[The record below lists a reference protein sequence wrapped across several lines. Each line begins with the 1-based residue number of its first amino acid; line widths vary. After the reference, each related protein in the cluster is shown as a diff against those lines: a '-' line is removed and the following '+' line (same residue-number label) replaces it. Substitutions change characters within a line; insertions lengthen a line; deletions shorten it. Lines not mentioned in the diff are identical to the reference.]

1 MILAPSLLAANFL
14 NLSKDCQILKDHG
27 IQWLHYDVMD
37 GHFVPNHS
45 FGVDILKQIKQNFDF
60 IYDVHLMVSNPRTF
74 IEYFSKVAD
83 VLTIHIE
90 ACKDINEAIELID
103 VIHGYGIKA
112 GICIKPK
119 TDVAAIE
126 PLLKHVDLVLV
137 MSVEPGFGGQSFM
150 VEMLDKVRILK
161 NIKDNHQYSFMI
173 QIDGGINKETGEMSR
188 LAGVENLVVG
198 SYLFKDLTTR
208 ISEFQ

>member
-1 MILAPSLLAANFL
+1 MILAPSLLAANFM
-14 NLSKDCQILKDHG
+14 NLSKDCQTLKDHG

-37 GHFVPNHS
+37 GYFVPNHS

-60 IYDVHLMVSNPRTF
+60 VYDVHLMVSNPRLF

-90 ACKDINEAIELID
+90 ACKDVQEAIELINI
-103 VIHGYGIKA
+103 IHNHGIKA
-112 GICIKPK
+112 GICIKPN
-119 TDVAAIE
+119 TSVFAIE
-126 PLLKHVDLVLV
+126 PLLNLVDLVLV
-137 MSVEPGFGGQSFM
+137 MSVEPGFGGQCFM
-150 VEMLDKVRILK
+150 VEMLEKVKLLK
-161 NIKDNHQYSFMI
+161 EFKNKNDYHYMI
-173 QIDGGINKETGEMSR
+173 QIDGGINKETGEQAR

-198 SYLFKDLTTR
+198 SYLFKDLTSR

>member
-1 MILAPSLLAANFL
+1 MIIAPSLLAANFL
-14 NLSKDCQILKDHG
+14 NLSKDCQTLKEHG

-74 IEYFSKVAD
+74 IEYFSKIAD

-90 ACKDINEAIELID
+90 ACKDIEEAIELLNI
-103 VIHGYGIKA
+103 IHNHGIKA
-112 GICIKPK
+112 GICIKPN
-119 TDVAAIE
+119 TEVAVIE
-126 PLLKHVDLVLV
+126 PLLSYVDLVLV
-137 MSVEPGFGGQSFM
+137 MSVEPGFGGQCFM
-150 VEMLDKVRILK
+150 DKMLDKVVLLK
-161 NIKDNHQYSFMI
+161 SIKEKHGYHYMI
-173 QIDGGINKETGEMSR
+173 QIDGGINKETGEKSR

>member
-14 NLSKDCQILKDHG
+14 NLSKDCQTLKDHG

-37 GHFVPNHS
+37 GYFVPNHS

-60 IYDVHLMVSNPRTF
+60 VYDVHLMVSNPRLF

-90 ACKDINEAIELID
+90 ACKDVQEAIELINI
-103 VIHGYGIKA
+103 IHNHGIKA
-112 GICIKPK
+112 GICIKPN
-119 TDVAAIE
+119 TSVSAIE
-126 PLLKHVDLVLV
+126 PLLSHVDLVLV

-150 VEMLDKVRILK
+150 FEMLEKVRSLK
-161 NIKDNHQYSFMI
+161 EFKKKHDYHYMI
-173 QIDGGINKETGEMSR
+173 QIDGGINKETGEQAR

-198 SYLFKDLTTR
+198 SYLFKDLTSR

>member
-74 IEYFSKVAD
+74 IDYFSKVAD

-90 ACKDINEAIELID
+90 ACESTEEAIELIG
-103 VIHGYGIKA
+103 IIQNHGIKA

-119 TDVAAIE
+119 TDVTAIE
-126 PLLKHVDLVLV
+126 PLLNIVDLVLV

-150 VEMLDKVRILK
+150 DEMLDKVTLLK
-161 NIKDNHQYSFMI
+161 SIKEKHGYRYMI
-173 QIDGGINKETGEMSR
+173 QIDGGINKETAERSR

>member
-14 NLSKDCQILKDHG
+14 NLSKDCQILKEHG
-27 IQWLHYDVMD
+27 VQWLHYDVMD

-74 IEYFSKVAD
+74 IEYFSTVAD

-103 VIHGYGIKA
+103 IIQNHGIKA
-112 GICIKPK
+112 GICIKPN

-126 PLLKHVDLVLV
+126 PLLRYVDLVLV

-150 VEMLDKVRILK
+150 VEMLDKVRLLK
-161 NIKDNHQYSFMI
+161 NIKDNHQFSFMI

-198 SYLFKDLTTR
+198 SYLFKDLTSR

>member
-14 NLSKDCQILKDHG
+14 NLSKDCQVLKDHG

-90 ACKDINEAIELID
+90 ACENTEEAIELIGI
-103 VIHGYGIKA
+103 IHNHGIKA

-119 TDVAAIE
+119 TDVSAIE
-126 PLLKHVDLVLV
+126 SLLSVVDLVLV
-137 MSVEPGFGGQSFM
+137 MSVEPGFGGQCFM
-150 VEMLDKVRILK
+150 DEMLNKVTLLK
-161 NIKDNHQYSFMI
+161 SIKEKHGYHYMI
-173 QIDGGINKETGEMSR
+173 QIDGGINKETAERSR

>member
-90 ACKDINEAIELID
+90 ACESTEEAIELIG
-103 VIHGYGIKA
+103 IIQNHGIKA

-119 TDVAAIE
+119 TDVTAIE
-126 PLLKHVDLVLV
+126 PLLNIVDLVLV

-150 VEMLDKVRILK
+150 DEMLDKVTLLK
-161 NIKDNHQYSFMI
+161 SIKEKHGYRYMI
-173 QIDGGINKETGEMSR
+173 QIDGGINKETAERSR

>member
-90 ACKDINEAIELID
+90 ACESTEEAIELIG
-103 VIHGYGIKA
+103 IIQNHGIKA

-119 TDVAAIE
+119 TDVTAIE
-126 PLLKHVDLVLV
+126 PLLNIVDLVLV
-137 MSVEPGFGGQSFM
+137 MSVEPGFGGQCFM
-150 VEMLDKVRILK
+150 DEMLNKVTLLK
-161 NIKDNHQYSFMI
+161 SIKEKHGYHYMI
-173 QIDGGINKETGEMSR
+173 QIDGGINKETAERSR

>member
-14 NLSKDCQILKDHG
+14 NLSKDCQALKEHG
-27 IQWLHYDVMD
+27 VKWLHYDVMD

-74 IEYFSKVAD
+74 IEYFSKIAD

-90 ACKDINEAIELID
+90 ACKDTEEAMELIQ
-103 VIHGYGIKA
+103 IIQSHGIKA
-112 GICIKPK
+112 GISVKPK
-119 TDVAAIE
+119 TELSAIE
-126 PLLKHVDLVLV
+126 PLLNNVDLVLV
-137 MSVEPGFGGQSFM
+137 MSVEPGFGGQTFM
-150 VEMLDKVRILK
+150 SEMLDKVKVLK
-161 NIKDNHQYSFMI
+161 KIKDRYNHQYMI
-173 QIDGGINKETGEMSR
+173 QIDGGITKETGELSR
-188 LAGVENLVVG
+188 LAGVENIVVG
-198 SYLFKDLTTR
+198 SYLFKDLATK